1 MASTDPHPLWQYLPP
16 ERRKARHRQAL
27 QRKRLLSWFRGH
39 RQRIGLI
46 TTLYLL
52 IWCLPLLLG
61 QVLITASALLP
72 LLLVP
77 PVGWLVYW
85 LMWKEFH
92 G

>member
-16 ERRKARHRQAL
+16 ERREARHRRAL
-27 QRKRLLSWFRGH
+27 QRQRLLSWFRGH

-52 IWCLPLLLG
+52 IWCLPLLL
-61 QVLITASALLP
+61 
-72 LLLVP
+72 VP

>member
-1 MASTDPHPLWQYLPP
+1 MASTNPHPLWNYLPP
-16 ERRKARHRQAL
+16 ERRTARHRRDL
-27 QRKRLLSWFRGH
+27 QRQRLLSWLRGR

-46 TTLYLL
+46 TTVYLL
-52 IWCLPLLLG
+52 IWCLPLLWG
-61 QVLITASALLP
+61 QALITASALLP